1 MVLFC
6 MDFFYKKI
14 RVTTIIMVLYFCPCS
29 LTLGQTKNEVV
40 STYINNLTD
49 IWDELN
55 LKTFNSS
62 IIDSSLSLK
71 SEPFKIEENSHYNNR
86 NSLQLRLNQLQQN
99 ISKKDVGLSAIVN
112 YQENLKSPI
121 VDPEEIVVFKRRAI
135 VGIDWDILNNGL
147 YANRIKNKVLKLNYA
162 SLVKKQEQDNLYI
175 FQNKQTSQIIS
186 YFNIKKIE
194 ILEERKKLNTKQTL
208 IIEKLWAIKHITKDN
223 YLKAIQNTTDINAQ
237 YNLYQSYNDANPL
250 KKSSID
256 FELPI
261 LEVNINML
269 LQKANITSFD
279 STFIDASQ
287 ISKYQASYIKDVS
300 LKAYTRYNYYD
311 VYNSNQ
317 PNRSFVSVGMNLS
330 LPLTF
335 NQKDKKEYYLT
346 QHLLANSIQTVDS
359 VDFQTLIL
367 NTYYEYQYKLK
378 QFKNLYHKRL
388 VFEELLR
395 TERVKQQLGD
405 MEFNPNTALF
415 ILDDYWSNAIE
426 LIDIKQDLYKILL
439 SIKTKLPA
447 VNVSD
452 YTIPLNLS
460 NLNIASS
467 NPAFKAVY
475 VWSDAFKNHSQ
486 TVIKEYCKVNEFS
499 PLLVSYSTTKSYIAQ
514 LNTFINDNY
523 ASQIHL
529 LIGSNKLLQTGLKGY
544 LDTLKN
550 NIKLTHIKGL
560 HIDIE
565 PHTLPDFKEN
575 KEQQFKNYL
584 QVLKQAKVFADNNRL
599 ELSVSIPLN
608 YPEDVLLELNAI
620 CNRVYLMAYENV
632 DVDFIIRKTTEEKAI
647 FKNKCVLVL
656 RTKDFENRTN
666 MDQAY
671 KKLGFDK
678 TAYHDLDDLIKFD
691 NQSINVK
698 ESNR

>member
-1 MVLFC
+1 
-6 MDFFYKKI
+6 
-14 RVTTIIMVLYFCPCS
+14 MVLYFCPCS
-29 LTLGQTKNEVV
+29 LILGQTNNEVV
-40 STYINNLTD
+40 STYISNLTD

-71 SEPFKIEENSHYNNR
+71 SEPFKIEENSPNNNHR
-86 NSLQLRLNQLQQN
+86 RLQLRLNQLQQN
-99 ISKKDVGLSAIVN
+99 ITKKDVGLSAIVN

-186 YFNIKKIE
+186 YFNNKKIE
-194 ILEERKKLNTKQTL
+194 ILDARKKLNTKQTL
-208 IIEKLWAIKHITKDN
+208 IIEKLWGIKHITKDN

-237 YNLYQSYNDANPL
+237 YNLYQNYNNANPL
-250 KKSSID
+250 KKSSFD

-261 LEVNINML
+261 LEVNINQL

-279 STFIDASQ
+279 STFTDASQ

-311 VYNSNQ
+311 IYNSNQ
-317 PNRSFVSVGMNLS
+317 PNRSFISVGMNLS

-346 QHLLANSIQTVDS
+346 QHLLANTIQTVDS

-447 VNVSD
+447 VNISE
-452 YTIPLNLS
+452 YTTPLNLS

-467 NPAFKAVY
+467 NPPFKAVY
-475 VWSDAFKNHSQ
+475 IWSDAFKNHSQ

-499 PLLVSYSTTKSYIAQ
+499 PLLVSYSTSKNYLAQ
-514 LNTFINDNY
+514 LNTFINGNY
-523 ASQIHL
+523 TSQIHL
-529 LIGSNKLLQTGLKGY
+529 LIGSNKLLQTGIKGY

-550 NIKLTHIKGL
+550 NINLTHIKGL

-565 PHTLPDFKEN
+565 PHTLTDFKEN
-575 KEQQFKNYL
+575 KAQQLKNYI

-608 YPEDVLLELNAI
+608 YPEEVLLELNTI
-620 CNRVYLMAYENV
+620 CNQVYLMAYENV

-647 FKNKCVLVL
+647 FKSKCVIVL

-698 ESNR
+698 ESNK

>member
-1 MVLFC
+1 
-6 MDFFYKKI
+6 
-14 RVTTIIMVLYFCPCS
+14 MVLYFCPCS
-29 LTLGQTKNEVV
+29 LILGQTNNEVV
-40 STYINNLTD
+40 STYISNLTD

-71 SEPFKIEENSHYNNR
+71 SEPFKIEENSPNNNHR
-86 NSLQLRLNQLQQN
+86 RLQLRLNQLQQN
-99 ISKKDVGLSAIVN
+99 ITKKDVGLSAIVN

-186 YFNIKKIE
+186 YFNNKKIE
-194 ILEERKKLNTKQTL
+194 ILDARKKLNTKQTL
-208 IIEKLWAIKHITKDN
+208 IIEKLWGIKHITKDN

-237 YNLYQSYNDANPL
+237 YNLYQNYNNANPL
-250 KKSSID
+250 KKSSFD

-261 LEVNINML
+261 LEVNINQL

-279 STFIDASQ
+279 STFTDASQ

-311 VYNSNQ
+311 IYNSNQ
-317 PNRSFVSVGMNLS
+317 PNRSFISVGMNLS

-346 QHLLANSIQTVDS
+346 QHLLANTIQTVDS

-447 VNVSD
+447 VNISD
-452 YTIPLNLS
+452 YTTPLNLS

-467 NPAFKAVY
+467 NPPFKAVY
-475 VWSDAFKNHSQ
+475 IWSDAFKNHSQ

-499 PLLVSYSTTKSYIAQ
+499 PLLVSYSTSKNYLAQ
-514 LNTFINDNY
+514 LNTFINGNY
-523 ASQIHL
+523 TSQIHL
-529 LIGSNKLLQTGLKGY
+529 LIGSNKLLQTGIKGY

-550 NIKLTHIKGL
+550 NINLTHIKGL

-565 PHTLPDFKEN
+565 PHTLTDFKEN
-575 KEQQFKNYL
+575 KAQQLKNYI

-608 YPEDVLLELNAI
+608 YPEEVLLELNTI
-620 CNRVYLMAYENV
+620 CNQVYLMAYENV

-647 FKNKCVLVL
+647 FKSKCVIVL

-698 ESNR
+698 ESNK